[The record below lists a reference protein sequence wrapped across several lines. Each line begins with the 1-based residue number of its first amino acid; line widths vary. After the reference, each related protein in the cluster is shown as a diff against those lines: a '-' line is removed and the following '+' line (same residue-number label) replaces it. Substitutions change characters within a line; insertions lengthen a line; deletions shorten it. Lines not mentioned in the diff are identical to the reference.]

1 MTRVK
6 PRAIRLLKHDRIK
19 ILSAV
24 FVSLLAS
31 ACASTQ
37 KVDRV
42 HASIYHQQTSIQQL
56 QSDMQRVEKQRL
68 QVATE
73 LERLQ
78 QDGSSNQQQIEVTRE
93 RLEALEAKQSDIA
106 AVMSKVNSSV
116 ATNTRSISALKTSEQ
131 KRREII
137 KAQQLRWQQITA
149 QTNTKLAEIENQTTD
164 PARELNRGDSTDVQ
178 TR

>member
-1 MTRVK
+1 MTSSSGTIFMTRVK

-78 QDGSSNQQQIEVTRE
+78 QDGSSNQQQTPAPAPPRTY
-93 RLEALEAKQSDIA
+93 SCG
-106 AVMSKVNSSV
+106 VMH
-116 ATNTRSISALKTSEQ
+116 
-131 KRREII
+131 
-137 KAQQLRWQQITA
+137 
-149 QTNTKLAEIENQTTD
+149 
-164 PARELNRGDSTDVQ
+164 ARAYCRNASLSWPRGDSSGAEPSTSLRRSRCPRRRWGSAGASMV
-178 TR
+178 TPRAAASWPRSCRPRP